1 MIQNLCLN
9 PSIVKFCD
17 IIHLEILSFIYEW
30 FHKIRPSCFADS
42 FKPLSSVHSLRSR
55 RLEVV
60 GTRKNGRVRTRPRV
74 SPSRARSLFRSLL
87 PSACYAG
94 FSVPCFSTF

>member
-17 IIHLEILSFIYEW
+17 IIHLEIFSFIYER
-30 FHKIRPSCFADS
+30 FHKIRPSCFADY

-55 RLEVV
+55 RLEV
-60 GTRKNGRVRTRPRV
+60 PRV
-74 SPSRARSLFRSLL
+74 SPSRARSLLRRLFCPLFL
-87 PSACYAG
+87 YILID
-94 FSVPCFSTF
+94 

>member
-9 PSIVKFCD
+9 PSIVTFCD
-17 IIHLEILSFIYEW
+17 IIHLEIFSFIYER
-30 FHKIRPSCFADS
+30 FHRIRPSCFADY
-42 FKPLSSVHSLRSR
+42 FKPLSSVHSLRSG

-60 GTRKNGRVRTRPRV
+60 GTRKNRRVRTRPRV

-94 FSVPCFSTF
+94 YSVPCFSTF